1 MIRARARNEGRACH
15 TAAVTPRR
23 PAGRVL
29 AGAALLLWTRPVA
42 ASPGLWGRLANGAAP
57 GASAKPT
64 LPMPDASPGRSPT
77 ASTRPIAAALRVM
90 PGATCLSAE
99 TLAEHVPVWLGR
111 DEVAAG
117 VEIEVRGDPFVA
129 NAAAITVLTS
139 AGRIER
145 AFDDG
150 PPGCSDLHA
159 VLGLAIA
166 MAIDESVLAT
176 LGYEVVEA
184 PSPTPTPA
192 PASDSERPPLQARRA
207 AMPAP
212 TRMARLRAVAAVR
225 GGLWAG
231 MVPGLAGGGQLH
243 VELGPRPWFELRLG
257 VLGGYG
263 QRRRL
268 GIGTVEFGLV
278 AGRVDACFGV
288 QRRRLRPRLCVGGA
302 AGASQGLTR
311 GLEPSQALVS
321 PWVSAALALELR
333 IVTTR
338 VFAIDVTLDGVVP
351 FFKPSIA
358 VRDPIDASMIVDSVN
373 SAPVGAVLAI
383 GGAFTIR

>member
-1 MIRARARNEGRACH
+1 MARA
-15 TAAVTPRR
+15 
-23 PAGRVL
+23 L
-29 AGAALLLWTRPVA
+29 AGAVLLLWSRPIAAAPGLWVRSA
-42 ASPGLWGRLANGAAP
+42 AAPASPGA
-57 GASAKPT
+57 T
-64 LPMPDASPGRSPT
+64 LPVPDASPGRAPT
-77 ASTRPIAAALRVM
+77 TNRRPIAAVLRVM

-99 TLAEHVPVWLGR
+99 TLAEHVPAWLGR
-111 DEVAAG
+111 DEVELG
-117 VEIEVRGDPFVA
+117 VDIEVRGDPFVA
-129 NAAAITVLTS
+129 NAAAITVTTP

-166 MAIDESVLAT
+166 MAIDASVLGT
-176 LGYEVVEA
+176 LGYEVVDPPP
-184 PSPTPTPA
+184 PSPAPL
-192 PASDSERPPLQARRA
+192 PASDSERPPLQARRR
-207 AMPAP
+207 PVEP
-212 TRMARLRAVAAVR
+212 PPRLARLRAVAAVR

-231 MVPGLAGGGQLH
+231 LVPGLAGGGQLH
-243 VELGPRPWFELRLG
+243 AELGWRPWFELRVG

-263 QRRRL
+263 QRRPL
-268 GIGTVEFGLV
+268 GTGTVEFGLA
-278 AGRVDACFGV
+278 AGRLDVCFGV
-288 QRRRLRPRLCVGGA
+288 QRRRLRPRLCIGGA
-302 AGASQGLTR
+302 AGASQALTR
-311 GLEPSQALVS
+311 GLEPGQALVS
-321 PWVSAALALELR
+321 PWVGAALALELR

-338 VFAIDVTLDGVVP
+338 VFAVDVSLDGVVP